1 MISLWLRRIHL
12 YLALFLTPWV
22 LMYGLSTMAMN
33 HHQSLRALYGGEAP
47 PFEPKRDEA
56 YTREFGR
63 EENRQQ
69 IARQILIDLD
79 LDGRFRVNGEPQRKL
94 TILRMDPISPTRV
107 IYLPQ
112 EQRIK
117 VAVQQLRSPN
127 MLARLH
133 MRQGF
138 RTDYAVDDAWAVS
151 VDLVIGAMLFWA
163 GSGLWLWWELKV
175 TRAFGAL
182 AMLVGVGLFA
192 LFLLT
197 I

>member
-1 MISLWLRRIHL
+1 MMSIVLRRIHM
-12 YLALFLTPWV
+12 YLALFLTPWI

-33 HHQSLRALYGGEAP
+33 HHQSLRALYGGGAP
-47 PFEPKRDEA
+47 AFVPDRAEP
-56 YTREFGR
+56 YTRIFDAEFTK
-63 EENRQQ
+63 QQ
-69 IARQILIDLD
+69 MARQILVDLD
-79 LDGRFRVNGEPQRKL
+79 LDGRFRVNGDPARRL
-94 TILRMDPISPTRV
+94 TILRIDPVSPTRV

-112 EQRIK
+112 KQQITVEI
-117 VAVQQLRSPN
+117 QQLRTPN

-138 RTDYAVDDAWAVS
+138 RSDYAVDDAWAVS
-151 VDLVIGAMLFWA
+151 VDLVIGAMLFWV

-175 TRAFGAL
+175 TRRLGGL
-182 AMLVGVGLFA
+182 AMLAGVGLFA